1 MKKIGLLLVGMLLS
15 TSVLAEGAM
24 RCGSSIISVGDTK
37 SEMLMKCGTPISTDV
52 KTTVTENENGTKSV
66 IQTGEIFTID
76 MGKDKF
82 MALMTVENGII
93 TRIKDDHITNNLNI
107 TGWEQLSA

>member
-1 MKKIGLLLVGMLLS
+1 M
-15 TSVLAEGAM
+15 
-24 RCGSSIISVGDTK
+24 
-37 SEMLMKCGTPISTDV
+37 
-52 KTTVTENENGTKSV
+52 
-66 IQTGEIFTID
+66 D